1 MCNSKQEP
9 VFITM
14 WVLLFIDLALN
25 LMGYYVGTLS
35 QHSELRSQTLA
46 LCHCLLV
53 KKFKSFKKLNYP
65 QGKDL

>member
-9 VFITM
+9 VFITT

-35 QHSELRSQTLA
+35 QHTL
-46 LCHCLLV
+46 
-53 KKFKSFKKLNYP
+53 N
-65 QGKDL
+65 

>member
-25 LMGYYVGTLS
+25 LYWNIITT
-35 QHSELRSQTLA
+35 HSELRSQTLA